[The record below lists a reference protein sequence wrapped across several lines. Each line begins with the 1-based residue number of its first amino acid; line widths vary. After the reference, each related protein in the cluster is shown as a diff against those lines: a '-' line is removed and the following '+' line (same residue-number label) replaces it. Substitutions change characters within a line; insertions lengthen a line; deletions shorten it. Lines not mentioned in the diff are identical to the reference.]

1 MPSSSRATHGPQAT
15 RAHGYQRSLPG
26 TQPDRPAGT
35 LHLVGRFPHH
45 RSSKLVMRVRFPSP
59 APVARSTVPAQVR
72 ACIGQ
77 PEDRL
82 QKADC
87 LRSAR
92 CVPLPCHLDQPPVR
106 GRTRCAP
113 VCGLTPADLLVKLL
127 TMTTLPLGE
136 VKTHLSELV
145 GRVHDH
151 HERVT
156 VTVHGR
162 PSAVLVAVEDLERLE
177 ETLAIMRD
185 ADTMRRLA
193 ESDAE
198 LARGEEVTAAELAE
212 TIRTRSAHE

>member
-1 MPSSSRATHGPQAT
+1 MYIHAGRWILHLPIFQAGHEGSIPFARSHPPGPGQSLYRPPEGLLLRTLTNSFVPTTCHCRAPLG
-15 RAHGYQRSLPG
+15 QRSSP
-26 TQPDRPAGT
+26 RAG
-35 LHLVGRFPHH
+35 LV
-45 RSSKLVMRVRFPSP
+45 RV
-59 APVARSTVPAQVR
+59 V
-72 ACIGQ
+72 
-77 PEDRL
+77 DRL
-82 QKADC
+82 T
-87 LRSAR
+87 L
-92 CVPLPCHLDQPPVR
+92 
-106 GRTRCAP
+106 
-113 VCGLTPADLLVKLL
+113 ADLLVKLL

-185 ADTMRRLA
+185 ADTIRRLA

-212 TIRTRSAHE
+212 TIRNRSAHE

>member
-1 MPSSSRATHGPQAT
+1 MPATRLDRATSGQQSVHR
-15 RAHGYQRSLPG
+15 RA
-26 TQPDRPAGT
+26 
-35 LHLVGRFPHH
+35 GR
-45 RSSKLVMRVRFPSP
+45 
-59 APVARSTVPAQVR
+59 AVA
-72 ACIGQ
+72 
-77 PEDRL
+77 D
-82 QKADC
+82 
-87 LRSAR
+87 
-92 CVPLPCHLDQPPVR
+92 
-106 GRTRCAP
+106 
-113 VCGLTPADLLVKLL
+113 LTPGHHLVKLL
-127 TMTTLPLGE
+127 TMTTMPLGE
-136 VKTHLSELV
+136 VKSHLSELV

-212 TIRTRSAHE
+212 TIRNRSADE

>member
-1 MPSSSRATHGPQAT
+1 MAEPQ
-15 RAHGYQRSLPG
+15 P
-26 TQPDRPAGT
+26 
-35 LHLVGRFPHH
+35 
-45 RSSKLVMRVRFPSP
+45 SKLVMRVRFPSP
-59 APVARSTVPAQVR
+59 APTQNARSGPYQPSGGLPQGSWPTPSCPSR
-72 ACIGQ
+72 AF
-77 PEDRL
+77 
-82 QKADC
+82 A
-87 LRSAR
+87 
-92 CVPLPCHLDQPPVR
+92 VPLWISGQSAGGP
-106 GRTRCAP
+106 GA
-113 VCGLTPADLLVKLL
+113 VCSLTSVVFLVKLL

-177 ETLAIMRD
+177 ETLVILRD

-198 LARGEEVTAAELAE
+198 LARGEQVTAAELAE
-212 TIRTRSAHE
+212 TIRNRSAHE